1 VPYKPPRKPPV
12 RSPEE
17 VERLVEENMAL
28 AWHFA
33 KKHAGFGVGDAELL
47 SAAMEGLHR
56 AAQQWDGGRVPFGS
70 YASLRIKWLYNRLF
84 NPPRSARRGSHAEVL
99 SLDWELEGGAAL
111 HNLLEDAKAKS
122 GSDSDAV
129 AKLLESVSRLPD
141 RDRRLVSLRFGLDG
155 HDDHTLD
162 QVARVFGLTR
172 ERMRQIEQE
181 ALVRLSSIYHGVA
194 FRFDLKTRTGPNL
207 PVQPVSGG
215 RSKDRVR
222 RPYAWKNLRKK
233 G

>member
-1 VPYKPPRKPPV
+1 MRP
-12 RSPEE
+12 PEE

-28 AWHFA
+28 AHYFA
-33 KKHAGFGVGDAELL
+33 GKHSGHGVGDHELL
-47 SAAMEGLHR
+47 STAMDGLLR
-56 AAQQWDGGRVPFGS
+56 SAQEWDGSVGVPFGS

-84 NPPRSARRGSHAEVL
+84 NPPRSVRRGSHAEVL
-99 SLDWELEGGAAL
+99 SLDWELEEGTDL
-111 HNLLEDAKAKS
+111 HSLLQDARAQVDT
-122 GSDSDAV
+122 DSDAV
-129 AKLLESVSRLPD
+129 AKLLKSVSRLPD
-141 RDRRLVSLRFGLDG
+141 RDRRLVSLRFGLNG

-222 RPYAWKNLRKK
+222 RPYAWKNLRKR